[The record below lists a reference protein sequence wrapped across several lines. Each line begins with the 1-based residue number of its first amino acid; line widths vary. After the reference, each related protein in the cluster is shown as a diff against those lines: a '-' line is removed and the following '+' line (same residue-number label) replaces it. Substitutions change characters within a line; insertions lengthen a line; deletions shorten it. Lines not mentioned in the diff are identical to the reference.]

1 MLTKLNIRHFKIR
14 SPFDRLYKGGHM
26 IHKLLLV
33 VVIISLSVVASVD
46 YSLADIGQ
54 IKTLKGEVF
63 IVRNGAKLQAKPGDV
78 LHQADVVE
86 TGAKGSVGITFI
98 DNSRFSAGPN
108 TRLELKQFR
117 FNPTTH
123 EGEFNADINRGTLAI
138 ISGQIAKHS
147 PEAMRIKTPTTILGF
162 RGTKVVVKVID

>member
-1 MLTKLNIRHFKIR
+1 MT
-14 SPFDRLYKGGHM
+14 
-26 IHKLLLV
+26 HKSLLILV
-33 VVIISLSVVASVD
+33 IVSLSVAVSAH

-63 IVRNGAKLQAKPGDV
+63 IVRDGAKLQAKLGDV

-86 TGAKGSVGITFI
+86 TGPEGRVGITFI

-123 EGEFNADINRGTLAI
+123 EGEFNTNMNRGTLAVV
-138 ISGQIAKHS
+138 SGHMAKRS
-147 PEAMRIKTPTTILGF
+147 PEAMKIKTPTTILGL
-162 RGTKVVVKVID
+162 RGTKIAVKVSD

>member
-1 MLTKLNIRHFKIR
+1 
-14 SPFDRLYKGGHM
+14 M
-26 IHKLLLV
+26 IYRLLLV
-33 VVIISLSVVASVD
+33 VVIISLSVVVSVD
-46 YSLADIGQ
+46 YSHADIGQ
-54 IKTLKGEVF
+54 IKILKGEVV
-63 IVRNGAKLQAKPGDV
+63 IVRNGSKLQAKIGDI

-86 TGAKGSVGITFI
+86 TGAKASVGITFI

-123 EGEFNADINRGTLAI
+123 EGKLNAYIHRGTVAI

-147 PEAMRIKTPTTILGF
+147 PEAMKVKTPTTILGF
-162 RGTKVVVKVID
+162 RGTKIAVQVSE

>member
-1 MLTKLNIRHFKIR
+1 MLNK
-14 SPFDRLYKGGHM
+14 S
-26 IHKLLLV
+26 LLILV
-33 VVIISLSVVASVD
+33 MISLSVVVSAD

-63 IVRNGAKLQAKPGDV
+63 IVRNGAQLQAKLGDV

-86 TGAKGSVGITFI
+86 TGPKGSVGITFI

-123 EGEFNADINRGTLAI
+123 EGEFEADVKRGTLAV

-147 PEAMRIKTPTTILGF
+147 HEAMRVKTPTTILGF
-162 RGTKVVVKVID
+162 RGTTVAVKVID